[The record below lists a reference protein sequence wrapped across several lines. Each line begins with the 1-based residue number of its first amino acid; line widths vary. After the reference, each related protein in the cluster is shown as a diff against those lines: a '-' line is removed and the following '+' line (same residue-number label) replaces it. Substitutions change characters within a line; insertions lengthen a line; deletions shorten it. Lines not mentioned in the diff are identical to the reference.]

1 MDSLRAHSRP
11 RRARLFS
18 SPNSPSQLSQRL
30 LRLSRARDA
39 DESRPVRCWSGLAC
53 AALLVVEDDAALRVL
68 SGGRMRGAD
77 GAAEAHH
84 ERQSLTMAA
93 APEGLE
99 TPPSAAPAPAEFGI
113 GVSAMGAAAAAMVEV
128 PIDDGAIAPGR
139 PLEEPSVITAAGDLE
154 GAQPAAEEI
163 ILDDDE
169 I

>member
-1 MDSLRAHSRP
+1 
-11 RRARLFS
+11 
-18 SPNSPSQLSQRL
+18 
-30 LRLSRARDA
+30 
-39 DESRPVRCWSGLAC
+39 
-53 AALLVVEDDAALRVL
+53 
-68 SGGRMRGAD
+68 MRGAD